1 MKVLKNDIQLIV
13 TESEYRII
21 VDANALTGKIE
32 ASMND
37 NNTLYGRYTKEDVI
51 FVMDFLQFLDNK
63 VELESIKDPEVES

>member
-13 TESEYRII
+13 TEPEYRII
-21 VDANALTGKIE
+21 ADANALTGEIA

-51 FVMDFLQFLDNK
+51 FVMDFLQFLDDK
-63 VELESIKDPEVES
+63 VELVSINDPEVES